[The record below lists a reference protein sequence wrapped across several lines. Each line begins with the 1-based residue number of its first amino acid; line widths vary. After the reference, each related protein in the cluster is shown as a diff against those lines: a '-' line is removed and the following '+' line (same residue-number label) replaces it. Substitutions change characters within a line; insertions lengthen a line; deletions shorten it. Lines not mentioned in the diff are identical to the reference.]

1 MEQTTDR
8 SAMRIASYNLHGLNQ
23 GTDILQHVC
32 EDVELSMI
40 MIQEHWQSCDNLNK
54 ILCFST
60 DFTGYG
66 ICAFENKINSGIM
79 IGRPYG
85 GVAILIRD
93 HLVKFVNKIICE
105 ERFVIL
111 CIQSVAFVNVYLP
124 TKSCK
129 DYVNLLRSTLELI
142 DMHLKSID
150 PDHIVVGGDFN
161 VDMRSRSNTSSRDIS
176 EFVDHFNLIECS
188 TPATPSIQFTFRNSS
203 GCRTWIDW
211 FLVSRSLHLS
221 VVSFDIL
228 DIEPNNSDH
237 LPIVLDLYLPV
248 SFKLHLEVSK

>member
-1 MEQTTDR
+1 MGFQKEGRGGHNSAQISVSSRSYTGLIDLPTSASEAAEHSEHLDNAAEDKLWMLLSSLPAANWKTLQMRSTTHLSMMEQTTDR

-23 GTDILQHVC
+23 GTDILQHLC

-66 ICAFENKINSGIM
+66 ICAFENKRNSGIM

-111 CIQSVAFVNVYLP
+111 CPI
-124 TKSCK
+124 SC
-129 DYVNLLRSTLELI
+129 I
-142 DMHLKSID
+142 
-150 PDHIVVGGDFN
+150 
-161 VDMRSRSNTSSRDIS
+161 
-176 EFVDHFNLIECS
+176 C
-188 TPATPSIQFTFRNSS
+188 
-203 GCRTWIDW
+203 
-211 FLVSRSLHLS
+211 
-221 VVSFDIL
+221 
-228 DIEPNNSDH
+228 
-237 LPIVLDLYLPV
+237 
-248 SFKLHLEVSK
+248 

>member
-1 MEQTTDR
+1 MEQTVDR

-23 GTDILQHVC
+23 GTDILQHLC

-79 IGRPYG
+79 IGRPYD

-93 HLVKFVNKIICE
+93 HLVKLVNKIICE

-142 DMHLKSID
+142 DIMICIL
-150 PDHIVVGGDFN
+150 
-161 VDMRSRSNTSSRDIS
+161 
-176 EFVDHFNLIECS
+176 NL
-188 TPATPSIQFTFRNSS
+188 
-203 GCRTWIDW
+203 
-211 FLVSRSLHLS
+211 L
-221 VVSFDIL
+221 IL
-228 DIEPNNSDH
+228 TT
-237 LPIVLDLYLPV
+237 
-248 SFKLHLEVSK
+248 